1 MSLPPTTPTT
11 PQPPTIQEQQETQ
24 QPLPPD
30 IQKYRNITITFINQY
45 KKDLVSIFLQ
55 HSREASDEDRIGVLG
70 INLLGFDISGKLDVA
85 YLPVRVL
92 GDETQTSIL
101 DRIKENDNH
110 IIYFLM
116 ITPLEEQIMEL
127 DIRDLMS
134 H

>member
-1 MSLPPTTPTT
+1 MSSSPPTL
-11 PQPPTIQEQQETQ
+11 QPPGQDIHPRQ
-24 QPLPPD
+24 D
-30 IQKYRNITITFINQY
+30 IQKYRNIAITFINQHR
-45 KKDLVSIFLQ
+45 KDLVSIFLQ

-70 INLLGFDISGKLDVA
+70 INILGFDISGKLDVA

-92 GDETQTSIL
+92 GDEIRNSIL
-101 DRIKENDNH
+101 ERIKENDNH

-116 ITPLEEQIMEL
+116 ITPLEEQIIEL